1 MANGESL
8 ETCANLK
15 MEIVAQTARL
25 AAIITQELIR
35 TSGSGGTCVRGEH
48 VRFSSPTTLELRCVN
63 SRIIPVMAFVTQAVA
78 ATLSLVPSLRIA
90 WI

>member
-1 MANGESL
+1 
-8 ETCANLK
+8 
-15 MEIVAQTARL
+15 MEMVAQTARL

-35 TSGSGGTCVRGEH
+35 TSGSGGTWVRRGDH
-48 VRFSSPTTLELRCVN
+48 VRFSSPTTLELRCVK
-63 SRIIPVMAFVTQAVA
+63 SRIIPVTAFVTQAVA

>member
-1 MANGESL
+1 
-8 ETCANLK
+8 
-15 MEIVAQTARL
+15 MEMVAQTARL

-35 TSGSGGTCVRGEH
+35 TSGSGGTWVRGDY
-48 VRFSSPTTLELRCVN
+48 VRLGSPTTLELRCVN
-63 SRIIPVMAFVTQAVA
+63 SRIIPVTAFVIQAVA

>member
-1 MANGESL
+1 
-8 ETCANLK
+8 
-15 MEIVAQTARL
+15 MEMVAQTARL

-35 TSGSGGTCVRGEH
+35 TSGSGGTWVRGEH
-48 VRFSSPTTLELRCVN
+48 VRFSSPTTFELRCVN
-63 SRIIPVMAFVTQAVA
+63 SRIIPVTAFVTQAVA